1 MKATGKGSDQEDDI
15 MAIDVALWF
24 IVAGCI
30 AFVMRLH
37 IDRRESI
44 PEGLG

>member
-30 AFVMRLH
+30 AFVSCGCILTA
-37 IDRRESI
+37 
-44 PEGLG
+44 GN